1 MSAVPVV
8 LLWVALVSVDIC
20 ICGVGMNGSGR
31 KRFHASAAPVTAAAS
46 ARNSPVFLLVER
58 PGVCGSVDLSGIVFF
73 FWPPY

>member
-1 MSAVPVV
+1 
-8 LLWVALVSVDIC
+8 
-20 ICGVGMNGSGR
+20 
-31 KRFHASAAPVTAAAS
+31 VTAAAS